1 MTTEEGTE
9 VLFKVY
15 VTQAEDLF
23 GVVLYIDDQTDSDVV
38 PCFRSVFRNLSG
50 GTVTTDGVTALFA
63 DCHKDA
69 LDAIGLLGVMTQS
82 EYEAKLHKSV
92 EMSADMMAK
101 YGLTVL
107 DLGSV
112 DNGVLLE
119 LFADEWPDLEDEE
132 DEAEEPKGPK
142 HSLN

>member
-23 GVVLYIDDQTDSDVV
+23 GVVLYIDDQSDSDIV
-38 PCFRSVFRNLSG
+38 PCFRSVYRNLSG

-63 DCHKDA
+63 DCHRDA
-69 LDAIGLLGVMTQS
+69 LDSIGLIGQMTQS
-82 EYEAKLHKSV
+82 EYEKKLHTSV
-92 EMSADMMAK
+92 ELAGDMMAN

-112 DNGVLLE
+112 DDSVLFE
-119 LFADEWPDLEDEE
+119 LFSDDWPDVEE
-132 DEAEEPKGPK
+132 EEEAEEPKGPK
-142 HSLN
+142 LSLN

>member
-9 VLFKVY
+9 VLFQVY

-23 GVVLYIDDQTDSDVV
+23 GVVLYIDDQSDADVV

-69 LDAIGLLGVMTQS
+69 LDSIGLIGKMTQS
-82 EYEAKLHKSV
+82 EYEKKLHTSV
-92 EMSADMMAK
+92 ELAGDMMAK

-112 DNGVLLE
+112 DDSVLME
-119 LFADEWPDLEDEE
+119 LFADEWPDVEE
-132 DEAEEPKGPK
+132 EGEAEELSTPKR
-142 HSLN
+142 SLN